1 MRFFLQKF
9 FSANLL
15 LLLFLSAQLISGGIA
30 FAASSPASIDYEKA
44 RTSYQSFFKS
54 KKGMDRRDRW
64 ISVIKKFES
73 VYKNHFPSNE
83 AYKAIFT
90 TGDLY
95 EQLFSIS
102 RRDKDLDAA
111 LEAYQKTVKEF
122 KPDRLTDDALYRQGE
137 IFFSRGKY
145 VAALNS
151 FEKVSTLIPK
161 GDVAAKARSRIPNVR
176 SFVPKGDL
184 VKQVSLKETK
194 NTSYSK
200 ENSSLTGGK
209 KLILKKIDYKVGSDS
224 FRVVVY
230 TSEAVTFSQGR
241 LSKPERVYINFKETQ
256 LADSVAKEIKI
267 GSRFLKGLR
276 LSQLDKE
283 NTRLVVDLNESNNLK
298 IGVWSEGHKL
308 FVELS
313 NKKAPDVKVAS
324 KSKIPFTKKI
334 ASKPKIPFTK
344 KIASKPKIPFTKKIA
359 SKPKIPSTKAVN
371 FDKKVKHNKEP
382 RKVAV
387 KVSKKRSL
395 PVVNKKLP
403 LIVVDAGH
411 GGSDL
416 GAKGYRGIQEKNV
429 NLAIALRLKDVL
441 TSRYKYRVILTR
453 GDDTFIPLPGRGKIA
468 NDNNADVFVSVHA
481 NAAPRRAAHGIETYY
496 LGQGHSEEAKATAAR
511 ENGELVKSVKDDE
524 TQEILA
530 SMISTTKINKSSR
543 LAGNI
548 QNQLYQSMRKKYSG
562 VKNLGVKEGPFFVLH
577 DTNMA
582 SVLVEVG
589 FVTNPREESRL
600 KQSSYLDRLAS
611 SIAKG
616 VSKFVQD
623 SDPMI

>member
-15 LLLFLSAQLISGGIA
+15 LLLFLSDQLIFGGIA

-44 RTSYQSFFKS
+44 RASYQSFFKS

-176 SFVPKGDL
+176 SFVSKGDL

-313 NKKAPDVKVAS
+313 NKKTPDVKVAS
-324 KSKIPFTKKI
+324 KS
-334 ASKPKIPFTK
+334 
-344 KIASKPKIPFTKKIA
+344 KIPFTKKIA

-403 LIVVDAGH
+403 LIVIDAGH

-623 SDPMI
+623 FDPMI

>member
-15 LLLFLSAQLISGGIA
+15 LWLFLSVQLISGGIA

-64 ISVIKKFES
+64 ISIIKKFES

-334 ASKPKIPFTK
+334 ASKPKIP
-344 KIASKPKIPFTKKIA
+344 
-359 SKPKIPSTKAVN
+359 STKAVN

-387 KVSKKRSL
+387 KVSKKRSF

-429 NLAIALRLKDVL
+429 NLAIALRLKDIL

-511 ENGELVKSVKDDE
+511 ENGKLVKSVKDDE

>member
-15 LLLFLSAQLISGGIA
+15 LWLFLSVQLISGGIV

-64 ISVIKKFES
+64 ISIIKKFES

-161 GDVAAKARSRIPNVR
+161 GDVAAKARSRISNVR

-334 ASKPKIPFTK
+334 ASKPKIP
-344 KIASKPKIPFTKKIA
+344 
-359 SKPKIPSTKAVN
+359 STKAVN

-387 KVSKKRSL
+387 KVSKKRSF

-411 GGSDL
+411 GGNDL

-429 NLAIALRLKDVL
+429 NLAIALRLKDIL

-511 ENGELVKSVKDDE
+511 ENGKLVKSVKDDE

-530 SMISTTKINKSSR
+530 SMISTTKINQSSR

-589 FVTNPREESRL
+589 FVTNSREESRL

>member
-15 LLLFLSAQLISGGIA
+15 LWLFLSVQLISGGIA

-44 RTSYQSFFKS
+44 RASYQSFFKS

-64 ISVIKKFES
+64 VSIIKKFES

-176 SFVPKGDL
+176 SFVSKGDL

-324 KSKIPFTKKI
+324 KS
-334 ASKPKIPFTK
+334 
-344 KIASKPKIPFTKKIA
+344 KIPFTKKIA

-511 ENGELVKSVKDDE
+511 ENGKLVRSVKDDE

>member
-9 FSANLL
+9 FFANLL
-15 LLLFLSAQLISGGIA
+15 LWLFLSVQLISGGIV

-64 ISVIKKFES
+64 ISIIKKFES

-161 GDVAAKARSRIPNVR
+161 GDVAAKARSRISNVR
-176 SFVPKGDL
+176 PFVPKGDL

-313 NKKAPDVKVAS
+313 NKKTPDVKVAS
-324 KSKIPFTKKI
+324 KS
-334 ASKPKIPFTK
+334 
-344 KIASKPKIPFTKKIA
+344 KIPFTKKIA

-387 KVSKKRSL
+387 KVSKKRSF

-403 LIVVDAGH
+403 LIVIDAGH
-411 GGSDL
+411 GGNDL

-429 NLAIALRLKDVL
+429 NLAIALRLKDIL

-511 ENGELVKSVKDDE
+511 ENGKLVKSVKDDE

-530 SMISTTKINKSSR
+530 SMISTTKINQSSR

-589 FVTNPREESRL
+589 FVTNLREESRL

>member
-15 LLLFLSAQLISGGIA
+15 LWLFLSVQLISGGIV

-64 ISVIKKFES
+64 ISIIKKFES

-184 VKQVSLKETK
+184 VKQVSLKKTK

-334 ASKPKIPFTK
+334 ASKPKIP
-344 KIASKPKIPFTKKIA
+344 
-359 SKPKIPSTKAVN
+359 STKAVN

-382 RKVAV
+382 RKVAA

-429 NLAIALRLKDVL
+429 NLAIALRLKDIL

-511 ENGELVKSVKDDE
+511 ENGKLVKSVKDDE

-589 FVTNPREESRL
+589 FVTNLREESRL

>member
-9 FSANLL
+9 FFSNLL
-15 LLLFLSAQLISGGIA
+15 LWLFLSVQLISGGIV

-64 ISVIKKFES
+64 ISIIKKFES

-161 GDVAAKARSRIPNVR
+161 GDVAAKARSRISNVR

-313 NKKAPDVKVAS
+313 NKKTPDVKVAS
-324 KSKIPFTKKI
+324 KS
-334 ASKPKIPFTK
+334 
-344 KIASKPKIPFTKKIA
+344 KIPFTKKIA

-387 KVSKKRSL
+387 KVSKKRSF

-403 LIVVDAGH
+403 LIVIDAGH
-411 GGSDL
+411 GGNDL

-429 NLAIALRLKDVL
+429 NLAIALRLKDIL

-511 ENGELVKSVKDDE
+511 ENGKLVKSVKDDE

-530 SMISTTKINKSSR
+530 SMISTTKINQSSR

-589 FVTNPREESRL
+589 FLTNPREESRL

>member
-44 RTSYQSFFKS
+44 RASYQSFFKS
-54 KKGMDRRDRW
+54 KKRMDRRDHW

-161 GDVAAKARSRIPNVR
+161 GDVAAKARSRIPDVR
-176 SFVPKGDL
+176 SFVSKGDL

-194 NTSYSK
+194 NISYSK

-313 NKKAPDVKVAS
+313 NKKTPDVKVAS

-334 ASKPKIPFTK
+334 ASKPKIP
-344 KIASKPKIPFTKKIA
+344 P
-359 SKPKIPSTKAVN
+359 TKAVN

-411 GGSDL
+411 GGNDL

-511 ENGELVKSVKDDE
+511 ENGKLVRSVKDDE

-582 SVLVEVG
+582 SVLIEVG

>member
-15 LLLFLSAQLISGGIA
+15 LLLFLSAQLIFGGIA

-64 ISVIKKFES
+64 ISIIKKFES

-161 GDVAAKARSRIPNVR
+161 GDVAAKARSRISNVR

-313 NKKAPDVKVAS
+313 NKKTPDVKVAS
-324 KSKIPFTKKI
+324 KS
-334 ASKPKIPFTK
+334 
-344 KIASKPKIPFTKKIA
+344 KIPFTKKIA

-387 KVSKKRSL
+387 KVSKKRSF

-403 LIVVDAGH
+403 LIVIDAGH
-411 GGSDL
+411 GGNDL

-429 NLAIALRLKDVL
+429 NLAIALRLKDIL

-511 ENGELVKSVKDDE
+511 ENGKLVKSVKDDE

-530 SMISTTKINKSSR
+530 SMISTTKINQSSR

-589 FVTNPREESRL
+589 FVTNLREESRL

>member
-15 LLLFLSAQLISGGIA
+15 LWLFLSVQLISGGIV

-64 ISVIKKFES
+64 ISIIKKFES

-161 GDVAAKARSRIPNVR
+161 GDVAAKARSRISNVR

-313 NKKAPDVKVAS
+313 NKKTPDVKVAS
-324 KSKIPFTKKI
+324 KS
-334 ASKPKIPFTK
+334 
-344 KIASKPKIPFTKKIA
+344 KIPFTKKIA

-387 KVSKKRSL
+387 KVSKKRSF

-403 LIVVDAGH
+403 LIVIDAGH
-411 GGSDL
+411 GGNDL

-429 NLAIALRLKDVL
+429 NLAIALRLKDIL

-481 NAAPRRAAHGIETYY
+481 NAASRRAAHGIETYY

-511 ENGELVKSVKDDE
+511 ENGKLVKSVKDDE

-530 SMISTTKINKSSR
+530 SMISTTKINQSSR

-589 FVTNPREESRL
+589 FVTNLREESRL

>member
-15 LLLFLSAQLISGGIA
+15 LWLFLSVQLISGGIA

-64 ISVIKKFES
+64 ISIIKKFES

-161 GDVAAKARSRIPNVR
+161 GDVAAKARSRISNVR

-344 KIASKPKIPFTKKIA
+344 KIASKPKIP
-359 SKPKIPSTKAVN
+359 STKAVN

-387 KVSKKRSL
+387 KVSKKRSF

-403 LIVVDAGH
+403 LIVIDAGH
-411 GGSDL
+411 GGNDL

-429 NLAIALRLKDVL
+429 NLAIALRLKDIL
-441 TSRYKYRVILTR
+441 KSRYKYRVILTR

-511 ENGELVKSVKDDE
+511 ENGKLVKSVKDDE

>member
-15 LLLFLSAQLISGGIA
+15 LWLFLSVQLISGGIV

-64 ISVIKKFES
+64 ISIIKKFES

-161 GDVAAKARSRIPNVR
+161 GDVAAKARSRISNVR

-313 NKKAPDVKVAS
+313 NKKTPDVKVAS

-334 ASKPKIPFTK
+334 ASKPKILFTK
-344 KIASKPKIPFTKKIA
+344 KIASKPKIP
-359 SKPKIPSTKAVN
+359 PTKAVN

-387 KVSKKRSL
+387 KVSKKRSF

-403 LIVVDAGH
+403 LIVIDAGH
-411 GGSDL
+411 GGNDL

-429 NLAIALRLKDVL
+429 NLAIALRLKDIL

-511 ENGELVKSVKDDE
+511 ENGKLVKSVKDDE

-530 SMISTTKINKSSR
+530 SMISTTKINQSSR

-589 FVTNPREESRL
+589 FVTNLREESRL